1 MDASASLKAEAIS
14 QKLYLSREMH
24 IHTKV
29 GIPAKRTLLAF
40 KKEMPESNVTPQ
52 QLTLE
57 TQAKVY
63 TEEYKN
69 MVNDFY
75 L

>member
-1 MDASASLKAEAIS
+1 
-14 QKLYLSREMH
+14 
-24 IHTKV
+24 
-29 GIPAKRTLLAF
+29 
-40 KKEMPESNVTPQ
+40 MPESNVTPQ